1 MKSKKQTTIQKR
13 TNYQIKKQINW
24 VREQNKKWKK
34 CKAKCNKDCKRLNLK
49 NKSIQMN
56 YKNLMNLLEI
66 KYKELKLIIKKNL
79 MN

>member
-49 NKSIQMN
+49 SKSIRMN

-66 KYKELKLIIKKNL
+66 KYKELKPIIKKNL